1 MGITMNL
8 KVRSYN
14 PAAEQTDK
22 ETMAAWQL
30 HKLQKLLEYAYAT
43 SRFYRDWMDKAQ
55 VKPEKIRSLSDFS
68 KMMPLL
74 RKEHVLEDQ
83 VAEPPYGSRLTAPH
97 ESLVLQHIS
106 GGTSG
111 RGQEMQ
117 GLTLHDRMQ
126 IAYMFAYGFYYAGVD
141 SGDVVAMTL
150 PITTSSGGTA
160 VYDSL
165 QRIHARVLP
174 IAAYDTVTKLKLMRQ
189 HRARVILATPAY
201 LDIMSSTAR
210 EQLGWDLAKDL
221 SIEIILTATEAFS
234 VDRALSIEKAW
245 GAKMFEWYGASQ
257 RVGAANCHL
266 GAIHDGERG
275 LLHHF
280 PHLEFVETINRNTG
294 EPVEYGEDGEVVVTF
309 LTSQA
314 SPLIRYATNDKAR
327 LLPASSCPCGI
338 CFDGYET
345 GTISRYDDMIKV
357 RGLNLWPIT
366 IDDIVLVTH
375 GVKNYGG
382 LVTNTTSGREDLFVS
397 VEFEASVSQEQRTA
411 ILGHLAEKIREQTGL
426 RMTVMEAR
434 KPLPEFKDSESKAR
448 RWRDER
454 SGR

>member
-1 MGITMNL
+1 M
-8 KVRSYN
+8 KPVARSYN
-14 PAAEQTDK
+14 SAAEKADK
-22 ETMAAWQL
+22 ETIAAWQL

-43 SRFYRDWMDKAQ
+43 SDFYRAWIDKAR
-55 VKPEKIRSLSDFS
+55 VKPEQIKSLKDFS
-68 KMMPLL
+68 TRLPLL

-83 VAEPPYGSRLTAPH
+83 VASPPYGTRLTAPH

-117 GLTLHDRMQ
+117 GLTIHDRMQ
-126 IAYMFAYGFYYAGVD
+126 IAYLFAYGFYYAGVD
-141 SGDVVAMTL
+141 PGDVVAMTL

-174 IAAYDTVTKLKLMRQ
+174 IASYDTITKLKLMRQ
-189 HRARVILATPAY
+189 HGARAILATPAY
-201 LDIMSSTAR
+201 LDIMAAAAR
-210 EQLGWDLAKDL
+210 EELGWDLAKELNID
-221 SIEIILTATEAFS
+221 IVLTATEAFS
-234 VDRALSIEKAW
+234 IERARSIEKAW
-245 GAKMFEWYGASQ
+245 GGKMYEWYGASQ
-257 RVGAANCHL
+257 RVGASNCHL
-266 GAIHDGERG
+266 GAIYEGKRG

-280 PHLEFVETINRNTG
+280 PHLEYVETLNRNTG

-314 SPLIRYATNDKAR
+314 SPLIRFATNDKAR
-327 LLPASSCPCGI
+327 LLPASSCACGF

-345 GTISRYDDMIKV
+345 GTISRYDDMMKV

-366 IDDIVLVTH
+366 VDDIVLATP

-382 LVTNTTSGREDLFVS
+382 LVTREASGHEGLFVNI
-397 VEFEASVSQEQRTA
+397 EFEPGVQSGDKTSALGMMTEA
-411 ILGHLAEKIREQTGL
+411 IRAQTGL
-426 RMTVMEAR
+426 RMVVKETTSA
-434 KPLPEFKDSESKAR
+434 LPQFTDTESKAR

-454 SGR
+454 NKR